1 VPSRVCSAS
10 VDFHIE
16 PTESVGI
23 LMRGL
28 TGKVIAVSGGAGD
41 LGLATAQRLAEEGAI
56 PYLLDVVDT
65 KEGLERANGVKAAGY
80 YLCSQTDR
88 KAFEK
93 VIAEIIA
100 QDGRLDVL
108 ILNAART
115 SAAGIAEMDIQEWRE
130 IIDLNLNGPVECSQV
145 ALRLMLKQPRTP
157 GGSRGKILFTGTQC
171 QQRPEH
177 GGVGYQVS
185 KRALQRFMEQLAYD
199 YAAEGVLSNMLLP
212 GILNAGLTRRVVL
225 SSRPDLK
232 QTLLDRIPIG
242 EFGTSEQV
250 AAAYA
255 YLCSSD
261 SDYMTGACLTI
272 DGGCVLGRAER

>member
-1 VPSRVCSAS
+1 
-10 VDFHIE
+10 
-16 PTESVGI
+16 
-23 LMRGL
+23 MRGL
-28 TGKVIAVSGGAGD
+28 TGKIVALSGGAGD
-41 LGLATAQRLAEEGAI
+41 IGLATALRLAEEGAI
-56 PYLLDVVDT
+56 PYLMDIVDSEDGMRRC
-65 KEGLERANGVKAAGY
+65 KEVKAAGY
-80 YLCSQTDR
+80 YFCSQTDR
-88 KAFEK
+88 TALEK
-93 VIAEIIA
+93 TLADIIA
-100 QDGRLDVL
+100 RHGRLDVL

-115 SAAGIAEMDIQEWRE
+115 SAAGIAEMEIQEWRE

-145 ALRLMLKQPRTP
+145 ALRLMLKQSPSDT
-157 GGSRGKILFTGTQC
+157 GNRGKILFTGTQC

-177 GGVGYQVS
+177 GGVAYQVS

-199 YAAEGVLSNMLLP
+199 YAADGVLANMLLP
-212 GILNAGLTRRVVL
+212 GILNAGLTRRIVL
-225 SSRPDLK
+225 SSRPELK
-232 QTLLDRIPIG
+232 QTLLARIPIG

>member
-1 VPSRVCSAS
+1 
-10 VDFHIE
+10 
-16 PTESVGI
+16 
-23 LMRGL
+23 MRGL
-28 TGKVIAVSGGAGD
+28 IGKVVALSGGAGD
-41 LGLATAQRLAEEGAI
+41 IGLATAQRLAEEGAI
-56 PYLLDVVDT
+56 PCLMDIVDSVT
-65 KEGLERANGVKAAGY
+65 GLQRCNEVKAAGY
-80 YLCSQTDR
+80 YVCSQTDR
-88 KAFEK
+88 KAVEETVADIVAK
-93 VIAEIIA
+93 H
-100 QDGRLDVL
+100 GRLDVL

-145 ALRLMLKQPRTP
+145 VLRLMLKQPRDDN
-157 GGSRGKILFTGTQC
+157 GNRGRILFTGTQC

-177 GGVGYQVS
+177 GGVAYQVS

-225 SSRPDLK
+225 SSRPELK
-232 QTLLDRIPIG
+232 QILVARIPIG

-261 SDYMTGACLTI
+261 SNYMTGSCLTI
-272 DGGCVLGRAER
+272 DGGCVLGRAEH

>member
-1 VPSRVCSAS
+1 
-10 VDFHIE
+10 
-16 PTESVGI
+16 
-23 LMRGL
+23 MRGL
-28 TGKVIAVSGGAGD
+28 TGKVVALSGGAGD
-41 LGLATAQRLAEEGAI
+41 IGLATAQRLTEEGA
-56 PYLLDVVDT
+56 LTFLMDVVDYE
-65 KEGLERANGVKAAGY
+65 EGLRRCNQVKGAGY
-80 YLCSQTDR
+80 FVCSQTDR
-88 KAFEK
+88 KALEK
-93 VIAEIIA
+93 TLAEIIA
-100 QDGRLDVL
+100 KHRRLDVL

-115 SAAGIAEMDIQEWRE
+115 SAAGIVEMDIQEWRE

-145 ALRLMLKQPRTP
+145 ALRLMLQQA
-157 GGSRGKILFTGTQC
+157 RGDSGIRGRILFTGTQC

-177 GGVGYQVS
+177 GGVAYQVS

-199 YAAEGVLSNMLLP
+199 YAAEGVLANMLLP

-225 SSRPDLK
+225 TSRPELK
-232 QTLLDRIPIG
+232 QTLLARIPVG
-242 EFGTSEQV
+242 EFGTAEQV

>member
-1 VPSRVCSAS
+1 
-10 VDFHIE
+10 
-16 PTESVGI
+16 
-23 LMRGL
+23 MRGL
-28 TGKVIAVSGGAGD
+28 TGKVVALSGGAGD
-41 LGLATAQRLAEEGAI
+41 IGLATAQRLAEEGAF
-56 PYLLDVVDT
+56 PLLMDVVDYE
-65 KEGLERANGVKAAGY
+65 EGLRRCNQVKAAGY
-80 YLCSQTDR
+80 YVCSQTDR
-88 KAFEK
+88 KALEK
-93 VIAEIIA
+93 TLADIIA
-100 QDGRLDVL
+100 KHGRLDVL

-145 ALRLMLKQPRTP
+145 ALRLMLKQPHSDT
-157 GGSRGKILFTGTQC
+157 GNRGKILFTGTQC

-177 GGVGYQVS
+177 GGVAYQVS

-199 YAAEGVLSNMLLP
+199 YAAEGVLANMLLP

-225 SSRPDLK
+225 SSRPELK
-232 QTLLDRIPIG
+232 QTLLARIPIG

-255 YLCSSD
+255 YLCSAD

>member
-1 VPSRVCSAS
+1 
-10 VDFHIE
+10 
-16 PTESVGI
+16 
-23 LMRGL
+23 MRGL
-28 TGKVIAVSGGAGD
+28 NGKVIALTGGAGD
-41 LGLATAQRLAEEGAI
+41 IGLATAWRLAEEGAV
-56 PYLLDVVDT
+56 PYLLDILDT
-65 KEGLERANGVKAAGY
+65 ATGQQRCNEVKAAGY

-88 KAFEK
+88 AAIENA
-93 VIAEIIA
+93 VENIITRH
-100 QDGRLDVL
+100 GRLDAV

-115 SAAGIAEMDIQEWRE
+115 SAAGIAEMDMREWRE
-130 IIDLNLNGPVECSQV
+130 ILELNLNGPVECSQV
-145 ALRLMLKQPRTP
+145 VLRLMLKQPR
-157 GGSRGKILFTGTQC
+157 GDNGIRGRILFTGTQC

-177 GGVGYQVS
+177 GGAAYQVS

-199 YAAEGVLSNMLLP
+199 YAWEGVLANMVVP

-225 SSRPDLK
+225 SSRPELK
-232 QTLLDRIPIG
+232 ETLLARIPIG

-261 SDYMTGACLTI
+261 SDYMTGACLRI

>member
-1 VPSRVCSAS
+1 
-10 VDFHIE
+10 
-16 PTESVGI
+16 
-23 LMRGL
+23 M
-28 TGKVIAVSGGAGD
+28 D
-41 LGLATAQRLAEEGAI
+41 L
-56 PYLLDVVDT
+56 
-65 KEGLERANGVKAAGY
+65 
-80 YLCSQTDR
+80 
-88 KAFEK
+88 
-93 VIAEIIA
+93 
-100 QDGRLDVL
+100 
-108 ILNAART
+108 
-115 SAAGIAEMDIQEWRE
+115 QEWRE
-130 IIDLNLNGPVECSQV
+130 IMDLNLNGPVECSQV
-145 ALRLMLKQPRTP
+145 ALRLMLKQPRLQ

-199 YAAEGVLSNMLLP
+199 YAAEGVLANMLLP

-225 SSRPDLK
+225 SSRPELK

-242 EFGTSEQV
+242 EFGTPEQV

>member
-1 VPSRVCSAS
+1 
-10 VDFHIE
+10 
-16 PTESVGI
+16 
-23 LMRGL
+23 MRGL
-28 TGKVIAVSGGAGD
+28 TGKIVALSGGAGD
-41 LGLATAQRLAEEGAI
+41 IGLATALRLAEEGAI
-56 PYLLDVVDT
+56 PYLMDIVDADD
-65 KEGLERANGVKAAGY
+65 GVRRSRQVKAAGY
-80 YLCSQTDR
+80 YFCSQTDR

-93 VIAEIIA
+93 ALADIIA
-100 QDGRLDVL
+100 KHGRLDVL

-130 IIDLNLNGPVECSQV
+130 IIDLNLNGPVECTQV
-145 ALRLMLKQPRTP
+145 ALRLMLKQSPSDS
-157 GGSRGKILFTGTQC
+157 GNRGKILFTGTQC

-177 GGVGYQVS
+177 GGVAYQVS

-199 YAAEGVLSNMLLP
+199 YAAEGVLANMLLP

-225 SSRPDLK
+225 SSRPELK
-232 QTLLDRIPIG
+232 QTLLARIPIG
-242 EFGTSEQV
+242 EFGTAEQV

>member
-1 VPSRVCSAS
+1 
-10 VDFHIE
+10 
-16 PTESVGI
+16 
-23 LMRGL
+23 MRGL
-28 TGKVIAVSGGAGD
+28 TGKVVALSGGAGD
-41 LGLATAQRLAEEGAI
+41 IGLATAQRLAEEGA
-56 PYLLDVVDT
+56 LTFLMDVVDYE
-65 KEGLERANGVKAAGY
+65 EGLRRCNQVKAAGY
-80 YLCSQTDR
+80 FVCSQTDR
-88 KAFEK
+88 KALEK
-93 VIAEIIA
+93 TLAEIIA
-100 QDGRLDVL
+100 KHGRLDVL
-108 ILNAART
+108 IVNAART

-145 ALRLMLKQPRTP
+145 ALRLMLQQAR
-157 GGSRGKILFTGTQC
+157 GDSGIRGKILFTGTQC

-177 GGVGYQVS
+177 GGVAYQVS

-199 YAAEGVLSNMLLP
+199 YAAEGVLANMLLP

-225 SSRPDLK
+225 TSRPELK
-232 QTLLDRIPIG
+232 QTLLARIPIG
-242 EFGTSEQV
+242 EFGTAEQV

>member
-1 VPSRVCSAS
+1 
-10 VDFHIE
+10 
-16 PTESVGI
+16 
-23 LMRGL
+23 MRGL
-28 TGKVIAVSGGAGD
+28 MGKVVALSGGAGD
-41 LGLATAQRLAEEGAI
+41 IGLATAQRLAEECAI
-56 PYLLDVVDT
+56 PYLMDIV
-65 KEGLERANGVKAAGY
+65 ESENGTQRCNQVKAAGY
-80 YLCSQTDR
+80 YVCSQTDR
-88 KAFEK
+88 KALEK
-93 VIAEIIA
+93 TLANIISKH
-100 QDGRLDVL
+100 GRLDIL
-108 ILNAART
+108 IVNAART

-145 ALRLMLKQPRTP
+145 ALRLMLKQPRSDT
-157 GGSRGKILFTGTQC
+157 GIRGKILFTGTQC

-177 GGVGYQVS
+177 GGVAYQVS

-199 YAAEGVLSNMLLP
+199 YAAEGVLANMLLP

-225 SSRPDLK
+225 SSRPELK
-232 QTLLDRIPIG
+232 QTLLARIPIG

-261 SDYMTGACLTI
+261 SDYMTGSCLTI